1 MSPEAFRRTS
11 AAVAPQFDRQQ
22 RSLRRDR
29 AARTGP
35 ELFLVERAFQ
45 DCLDRI
51 GLAGRVFERALLIG
65 CFDGSWPRRLEQ
77 WANRVDVREPAEALA
92 LGAGGTVI
100 VEDEWE
106 PPAEAYDLVLAVGT
120 LDTVGNLPL
129 ALQLIRQAM
138 TADSLLLGAMSGG
151 HTLPTLRSSLRAA
164 DMVSGAAA
172 PHVHPRVEASALAP
186 LLQQAAFIDPVV
198 DVDRIPVAYSSLDR
212 LVADLRAMGAT
223 NVLTDRPRF
232 MSKAA
237 RSAAREAFA
246 SAGYD
251 GRTVET
257 FEVLYFAA
265 WTPKQLQAR

>member
-1 MSPEAFRRTS
+1 
-11 AAVAPQFDRQQ
+11 VAPLFDRQQ

-35 ELFLVERAFQ
+35 ELFLVERAFE
-45 DCLDRI
+45 DCVDRI
-51 GLAGRVFERALLIG
+51 ALMGRMFEQALLIG
-65 CFDGSWPRRLEQ
+65 CFDRSWPGRLEQ
-77 WANRVDVREPAEALA
+77 WASRVDVREPAEALA
-92 LGAGGTVI
+92 RRAGGTVI

-106 PPAEAYDLVLAVGT
+106 PLAEAYDVVLAVGT

-138 TADSLLLGAMSGG
+138 RAESLLLGAMSGG
-151 HTLPTLRSSLRAA
+151 HTLPALRSSLRAA

-186 LLQQAAFIDPVV
+186 LLQQAGFIDPVV
-198 DVDRIPVAYSSLDR
+198 DIDRIPVAYSSLDR

-223 NVLTDRPRF
+223 NVLTNRPRF
-232 MSKAA
+232 ISRAA
-237 RSAAREAFA
+237 RSAARDAFA
-246 SAGYD
+246 QSGHE

-257 FEVLYFAA
+257 FEVLHFAA
-265 WTPKQLQAR
+265 WTPNN